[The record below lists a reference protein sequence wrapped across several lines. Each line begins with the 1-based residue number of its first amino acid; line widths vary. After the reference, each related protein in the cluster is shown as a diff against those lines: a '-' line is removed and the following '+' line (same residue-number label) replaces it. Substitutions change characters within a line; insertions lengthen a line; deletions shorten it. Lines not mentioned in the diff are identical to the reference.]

1 MRPVHEWPGTW
12 TRVAPRVE
20 DHPSHPAGA
29 ELAWLAR
36 GYPFNRPVLARTN
49 VGARKVA
56 TPGAVAAGPNIASV
70 YERFVRVELMADGFH
85 GLQASDFGWYRDL
98 EWLGPLAVPAEA
110 AEATEGAVRPVEP
123 AR

>member
-20 DHPSHPAGA
+20 DHPSGA

-49 VGARKVA
+49 VGVRKVA
-56 TPGAVAAGPNIASV
+56 MPGAVAAGPNIASA

-98 EWLGPLAVPAEA
+98 EWLGPLAVPATEA
-110 AEATEGAVRPVEP
+110 AEGTVRPVEQ
-123 AR
+123 AQ